1 MALQNQGL
9 FFVALVA
16 VLILAIMGAQIL
28 LAPMDFWDGRIL
40 SHAFETGEL
49 DGVWNWFTESGWFVQ
64 LGIIVTLESFLGPL
78 TIYGLRFLSVIALCG
93 IAIETYKFARGTLQM
108 TRTDGLFVAAATSAF
123 PAWSALLSSVLF
135 IYVLCVWLVL
145 LAVRLIMTGEFL
157 PRLAGSL
164 LLLLSLDM
172 SSNHVFSIALAA
184 VYATCSW
191 RNKDSRDPSILLYFG
206 LVTVISVGA
215 FFVEQLLFEATG
227 LYANY
232 NHISISEL
240 IEHPTEH
247 VVLLTRF
254 FSYPIA
260 AAVIVVAAS
269 FAVRVVVPVRP
280 QGVSHDSR
288 MSLWP
293 ILVGLFL
300 VGAAAFP
307 YVIVGKGTDIR
318 VLDDWSPRHAF
329 LAAMPVAVVLV
340 GLGRAAANR
349 LKIHPWLLAQLPII
363 CTILAFLGLQGAG
376 TWIKLSR
383 GAYETGIIQALSVL
397 PPPPP
402 GTVQLV
408 APSLPGPRMR
418 FYEVNWLMFQ
428 GFGREDWFANAG
440 QSEGGGRELPGWAV
454 QPSEL
459 QQIYKVKHIM
469 QGFTLGCDTMITVL
483 GPQYTV
489 RARLAW
495 LIWGDDLIPAL
506 SVEIDTQCDAN

>member
-1 MALQNQGL
+1 MILTMMGVTIL
-9 FFVALVA
+9 FSP
-16 VLILAIMGAQIL
+16 I
-28 LAPMDFWDGRIL
+28 DFWDGRIL
-40 SHAFETGEL
+40 THAFETGEL

-64 LGIIVTLESFLGPL
+64 LGIIVTIESFLGPL
-78 TIYGLRFLSVIALCG
+78 TVYGLRFLSVIALCG
-93 IAIETYKFARGTLQM
+93 IAIESYKFARGTLQM

-145 LAVRLIMTGEFL
+145 WAVRLIMNGGFL

-172 SSNHVFSIALAA
+172 SSNYVFSIALAA
-184 VYATCSW
+184 VYATCSS
-191 RNKDSRDPSILLYFG
+191 RNQASGDRSPLLYFG
-206 LVTVISVGA
+206 LVTVVSVGA
-215 FFVEQLLFEATG
+215 FIVERLLFEATG
-227 LYANY
+227 LYADY

-247 VVLLTRF
+247 IVLLIRF

-260 AAVIVVAAS
+260 AGVIVVAAS
-269 FAVRVVVPVRP
+269 FVVSVVVPVHP
-280 QGVSHDSR
+280 KGIPHDSR

-318 VLDDWSPRHAF
+318 VLDDWSARHAF

-349 LKIHPWLLAQLPII
+349 LNIHPWLLAQLSII
-363 CTILAFLGLQGAG
+363 CTILAFLSLQGAG
-376 TWIKLSR
+376 AWIKLSR
-383 GAYETGIIQALSVL
+383 GAYETGIIQALYGI
-397 PPPPP
+397 PAPPP
-402 GTVQLV
+402 GTVQIV
-408 APSLPGPRMR
+408 APSLPGPRIR
-418 FYEVNWLMFQ
+418 FYEVNWLLFR

-440 QSEGGGRELPGWAV
+440 QSDAGGRELPDWAV

-459 QQIYKVKHIM
+459 QQVYKVKHIM
-469 QGFTLGCDTMITVL
+469 QGFTQGCDTSIIVL

-489 RARLAW
+489 RTRLAW

-506 SVEIDTQCDAN
+506 SVEINTRCDAN